1 MMLITDAE
9 IEKYIDVHTSN
20 ASEILNK
27 IERETYLKSIY
38 PRMLSG
44 KVQGKFLSF
53 ISKMIRPHNILEI
66 GTFTGYSAI
75 CLSEGLSEDGQL
87 HTIEI
92 NDELKAQNHKYFK
105 EAKIEHKVFPH
116 FGNAINIIPEL
127 GIQFD
132 LIFIDADKINY
143 CNYFK
148 LAMENLKTGGYIL
161 ADNVLWS
168 GKVLSSKNSEKIDKD
183 TEAIKEFN
191 NMVQEDDR
199 VENVI
204 IPLRDG
210 MTLIQ
215 KIC

>member
-1 MMLITDAE
+1 MLITDAE

>member
-1 MMLITDAE
+1 MSLIPSE
-9 IEKYIDVHTSN
+9 LSKYIENHTSPGGN
-20 ASEILNK
+20 VLDK

-44 KVQGKFLSF
+44 NMQGRFLSM
-53 ISKMIRPHNILEI
+53 ISKMIRPDFILEI

-75 CLSEGLSEDGQL
+75 CLCEGLSLTGKL

-92 NDELKAQNHKYFK
+92 NEELKRQNAKSFA
-105 EAKIEHKVFPH
+105 EAGLSDKIVTHYGPATE
-116 FGNAINIIPEL
+116 IIPKL
-127 GIQFD
+127 GIMFD

-143 CNYFK
+143 SNYY
-148 LAMENLKTGGYIL
+148 NLSMSILRKDGFIL

-168 GKVLSSKNSEKIDKD
+168 GKVIQKNSAKIDKD
-183 TEAIKEFN
+183 AEAVNKFN
-191 NMVQEDDR
+191 DLVQHDKR
-199 VENVI
+199 VENVM

-210 MTLIQ
+210 MSLIQ

>member
-1 MMLITDAE
+1 MHITDID
-9 IEKYIDVHTSN
+9 IEKYVEDHTSE

-27 IERETYLKSIY
+27 IERETHLKSVY

-44 KVQGKFLSF
+44 NVQGKFLNM
-53 ISKMIRPHNILEI
+53 ISRMIQPKYILEI

-75 CLSEGLSEDGQL
+75 CLADGLIDGGQL

-92 NDELKAQNHKYFK
+92 NEELKSQNQKIFM
-105 EAKIEHKVFPH
+105 EAKLDKKITTH
-116 FGNAINIIPEL
+116 FGSAIDIIPHI

-143 CNYFK
+143 GKYFEMSMEK
-148 LAMENLKTGGYIL
+148 LRLGGFIL

-168 GKVLSSKNSEKIDKD
+168 GKVLPGNNPKKIDDD
-183 TEAIKEFN
+183 TEALIEFN
-191 NMVQEDDR
+191 DR
-199 VENVI
+199 VQKDPRIQNVM
-204 IPLRDG
+204 IPIRDG
-210 MTLIQ
+210 MTLMQ

>member
-1 MMLITDAE
+1 MHITDE
-9 IEKYIDVHTSN
+9 GIEKYIDDHTSE
-20 ASEILNK
+20 AGKLLKK

-44 KVQGKFLSF
+44 NVQGKFLSL
-53 ISKMIRPHNILEI
+53 ISKMISPKYILEI

-75 CLSEGLSEDGQL
+75 CLSEGLADGGQL

-92 NDELKAQNHKYFK
+92 NEELKKQNQSYFN
-105 EAKIEHKVFPH
+105 EVNLEDKITAH
-116 FGNAINIIPEL
+116 FGDALNVIPQI

-143 CNYFK
+143 CKYFE
-148 LAMENLKTGGYIL
+148 LSMNNLRSGGFIL
-161 ADNVLWS
+161 ADNVLWG
-168 GKVLSSKNSEKIDKD
+168 GKVLLENTSKKIDKD
-183 TEAIKEFN
+183 TEAIKTFN
-191 NMVQEDDR
+191 KMVQQDER
-199 VENVI
+199 VENVM

>member
-1 MMLITDAE
+1 MEITDSR
-9 IEKYIDVHTSN
+9 ISKYIEEHS
-20 ASEILNK
+20 SEPNSILQK
-27 IERETYLKSIY
+27 IERETYLRSVY

-44 KVQGKFLSF
+44 KTQGRF
-53 ISKMIRPHNILEI
+53 ISMVSRMIRPKNILEI

-75 CLSEGLSEDGQL
+75 CLAEGLQINGQL

-92 NDELKAQNHKYFK
+92 NEEHRTQNDSYFA
-105 EAKIEHKVFPH
+105 EAGLQDRIITL
-116 FGNAINIIPEL
+116 FGNALEIIPQL
-127 GIQFD
+127 GIEFD

-143 CNYFK
+143 CKYYEMS
-148 LAMENLKTGGYIL
+148 MEVLKTGGFIL

-168 GKVLSSKNSEKIDKD
+168 GKVLAREAQNTDKD
-183 TEAIKEFN
+183 TEAVRSFN
-191 NMVQEDDR
+191 DMVQQDKR

-204 IPLRDG
+204 VPLRDG

>member
-1 MMLITDAE
+1 MEITDSR
-9 IEKYIDVHTSN
+9 ISKYIEEHS
-20 ASEILNK
+20 SEPNNLLQK
-27 IERETYLKSIY
+27 IERDTYLRSVY

-44 KVQGKFLSF
+44 KTQGRF
-53 ISKMIRPHNILEI
+53 ISMVSRMIRPKYILEI

-75 CLSEGLSEDGQL
+75 CLAEGLQINGQL

-92 NDELKAQNHKYFK
+92 NEEHRTQNDSYFA
-105 EAKIEHKVFPH
+105 EAGLQDRIITW
-116 FGNAINIIPEL
+116 FGNALEIIPQL
-127 GIQFD
+127 GIEFD

-143 CNYFK
+143 CKYYEMS
-148 LAMENLKTGGYIL
+148 MEVLKTGGFIL

-168 GKVLSSKNSEKIDKD
+168 GKVLARETQNTDKD
-183 TEAIKEFN
+183 TEAVRSFN
-191 NMVQEDDR
+191 DMVQQDKR

-204 IPLRDG
+204 VPLRDG

>member
-1 MMLITDAE
+1 MEITE
-9 IEKYIDVHTSN
+9 PRIHKYIEAHTS
-20 ASEILNK
+20 APGEILQK
-27 IERETYLKSIY
+27 IERETYLRSVY

-44 KVQGKFLSF
+44 KIQGRF
-53 ISKMIRPHNILEI
+53 IAMISRMIRPKYILEI

-75 CLSEGLSEDGQL
+75 CLCEGIDKSGQL

-92 NDELKAQNHKYFK
+92 NEELKEQNQLNFKAAGVDEL
-105 EAKIEHKVFPH
+105 ITTH
-116 FGNAINIIPEL
+116 FGDARDIISNL

-143 CNYFK
+143 CEYFNMT
-148 LAMENLKTGGYIL
+148 MEVLKKGGFML

-168 GKVLSSKNSEKIDKD
+168 GKVLSNSKQKIDKD
-183 TEAIKEFN
+183 TLAVIEFN
-191 NMVQEDDR
+191 NLVQQDR
-199 VENVI
+199 RVQNVM

-210 MTLIQ
+210 MTLIE

>member
-1 MMLITDAE
+1 MSIIPSGINAYV
-9 IEKYIDVHTSN
+9 EKHTTK

-44 KVQGKFLSF
+44 NLQGRF
-53 ISKMIRPHNILEI
+53 IAMVSKMIGPKLILEI

-75 CLSEGLSEDGQL
+75 CLCEGLAENGHL

-92 NDELKAQNHKYFK
+92 NEELKEQHKAFFK
-105 EAKIEHKVFPH
+105 EAGLSKRITTHYGDALMILPTF
-116 FGNAINIIPEL
+116 NM
-127 GIQFD
+127 QFD

-143 CNYFK
+143 SNYFEQSMSLIRK
-148 LAMENLKTGGYIL
+148 GGFIL

-168 GKVLSSKNSEKIDKD
+168 GKVILENADKIDKD
-183 TEAIKEFN
+183 TLAVKEFN
-191 NMVQEDDR
+191 DLVQNDSR
-199 VENVI
+199 VENVML
-204 IPLRDG
+204 PLRDG
-210 MTLIQ
+210 MSLIQ

>member
-1 MMLITDAE
+1 MEITDPR
-9 IEKYIDVHTSN
+9 ISKYIEEHS
-20 ASEILNK
+20 SEPNNLLQK
-27 IERETYLKSIY
+27 IERDTYLRSVY

-44 KVQGKFLSF
+44 KTQGRF
-53 ISKMIRPHNILEI
+53 ISMVSRMIRPKYVLEI

-75 CLSEGLSEDGQL
+75 CLAEGLQKNGQL

-92 NDELKAQNHKYFK
+92 NEELGVHNDGYFK
-105 EAKIEHKVFPH
+105 EAGLQDKIITW
-116 FGNAINIIPEL
+116 FGNALDIIPQL
-127 GIQFD
+127 GIEFD

-143 CNYFK
+143 CKYFE
-148 LAMENLKTGGYIL
+148 LSMEVLKTGGFIL

-168 GKVLSSKNSEKIDKD
+168 GKVLNRDAHKTDKD
-183 TEAIKEFN
+183 TEAVMAFN
-191 NMVQEDDR
+191 ELVQRDAR

-204 IPLRDG
+204 VPLRDG

>member
-1 MMLITDAE
+1 MLITDAG
-9 IEKYIDVHTSN
+9 IEKYIDAHTSN

-53 ISKMIRPHNILEI
+53 ISKMIKPQNILEI

-75 CLSEGLSEDGQL
+75 CLSEGLSEEGQL

-92 NDELKAQNHKYFK
+92 NEELKGQNHKYFR
-105 EAKIEHKVFPH
+105 EAKIEHKVIPH
-116 FGNAINIIPEL
+116 FGNAINIIPKL
-127 GIQFD
+127 GIRFD

-143 CNYFK
+143 CKYFK
-148 LAMENLKTGGYIL
+148 LAMENLNIGGFIL

-168 GKVLSSKNSEKIDKD
+168 GKVLSEKNSQKTDRD
-183 TEAIKEFN
+183 TEALKKFN

-199 VENVI
+199 VENVM

>member
-1 MMLITDAE
+1 MEITDPR
-9 IEKYIDVHTSN
+9 ISKYIEEHS
-20 ASEILNK
+20 SEPNNFLQK
-27 IERETYLKSIY
+27 IERETYLRSVY

-44 KVQGKFLSF
+44 KTQGRF
-53 ISKMIRPHNILEI
+53 ISMVSRMIRPKYVLEI

-75 CLSEGLSEDGQL
+75 CLAEGLQKNGQL

-92 NDELKAQNHKYFK
+92 NEELGVQNDGYFK
-105 EAKIEHKVFPH
+105 EAGLQDKIITW
-116 FGNAINIIPEL
+116 FGNALDIIPQL
-127 GIQFD
+127 GIEFD

-143 CNYFK
+143 CKYFE
-148 LAMENLKTGGYIL
+148 LSMEVLKTGGFIL

-168 GKVLSSKNSEKIDKD
+168 GKVLNRDAHKTDKD
-183 TEAIKEFN
+183 TEAVMAFN
-191 NMVQEDDR
+191 ELVQRDAR

-204 IPLRDG
+204 VPLRDG

>member
-1 MMLITDAE
+1 MDITDPKINSYTEEHTAE
-9 IEKYIDVHTSN
+9 TSKV
-20 ASEILNK
+20 LQK
-27 IERETYLKSIY
+27 IERETYIRSVY

-44 KVQGKFLSF
+44 KVQGKFLSM
-53 ISKMIRPHNILEI
+53 ISRMIQPENILEI

-75 CLSEGLSEDGQL
+75 CLCDGLLPEGKL

-92 NDELKAQNHKYFK
+92 NEELKDQNNRYFN
-105 EAKIEHKVFPH
+105 EAAVDHMIAPH
-116 FGNAINIIPEL
+116 FGNALDIIPNL

-143 CNYFK
+143 CKYFN
-148 LAMENLKTGGYIL
+148 LTIDVLKTGGFIL

-168 GKVLSSKNSEKIDKD
+168 GKVLNSSGKKMDKD
-183 TEAIKEFN
+183 TEAVIEFN
-191 NMVQEDDR
+191 NLVQEDPR
-199 VENVI
+199 VDNVMI
-204 IPLRDG
+204 SLRDG